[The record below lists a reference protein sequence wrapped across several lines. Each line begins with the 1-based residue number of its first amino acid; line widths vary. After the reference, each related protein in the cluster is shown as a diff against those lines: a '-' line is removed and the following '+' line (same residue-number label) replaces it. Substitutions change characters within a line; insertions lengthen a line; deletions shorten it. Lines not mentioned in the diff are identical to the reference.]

1 MQTIGS
7 HGPFLLHFCCYLDR
21 YVKKCHSQYLY
32 HHLQEYKG
40 QKVTPPPANIVHVE
54 PVNVS
59 LYEKKIFADVIKDLK
74 MRSSQIIW
82 MSLNPM
88 KSGLIKWAK
97 DTPKFVKMEAET
109 GVMHLQAKEHQ
120 R

>member
-1 MQTIGS
+1 M
-7 HGPFLLHFCCYLDR
+7 
-21 YVKKCHSQYLY
+21 
-32 HHLQEYKG
+32 
-40 QKVTPPPANIVHVE
+40 E

-109 GVMHLQAKEHQ
+109 GVMHLQAKEFRELLATTWNKEMRGLEQ
-120 R
+120 ILPRASKKDWTLLTPQF